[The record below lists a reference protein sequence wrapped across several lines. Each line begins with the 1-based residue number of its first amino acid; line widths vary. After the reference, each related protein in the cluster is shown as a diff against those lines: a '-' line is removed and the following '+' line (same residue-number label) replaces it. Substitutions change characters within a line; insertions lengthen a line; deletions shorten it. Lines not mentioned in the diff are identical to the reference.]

1 MERTAP
7 LLEAVRRD
15 ARGVTAARRRV
26 WTRRALIA
34 GFVCALMYVHYRT
47 MHALAAFS
55 TESFAEVPENRAG
68 GEADASA
75 ARIGATREASYH
87 VEDVRNAYDVRD
99 DGNDVGRDDE
109 RRDETKHANNATPD
123 SPGTQDHPPGVPV
136 APPAPTKRAPDRLL
150 GGCADAA
157 GAACAA
163 WVASGECDAN
173 PAFMLESCRKSCG
186 ACGEKRAPR
195 SATGTRSEA
204 LGDEALGFLG
214 SESSG
219 FARLDSG
226 ALMPLVGFGTAG
238 LGEATERAV
247 LWALEAGYRSIDSAQ
262 AREWY
267 REDLVGNAVARSGVA
282 REALFLTSKLH
293 PRHLGYDATT
303 RQFQASLDDLRVDYL
318 DLFLLHYPRCWGSL
332 CDSEPEG
339 TWQDSWRALEALHA
353 AGKARAIGVS
363 NFDAGELRELARVA
377 TVQPAV
383 VQRNSDVFAADLGV
397 RVFCT
402 ARGWQYEA
410 YSSLGTQWLMKGHGT
425 NPVLTA
431 PAVVAVAE
439 RRGVSPAAV
448 ALRWALD
455 KGQVVIPRSS
465 NRERIEENLRVLDM
479 PQLTESEMDELDKLD
494 GHPPFVT
501 F

>member
-1 MERTAP
+1 M
-7 LLEAVRRD
+7 
-15 ARGVTAARRRV
+15 
-26 WTRRALIA
+26 
-34 GFVCALMYVHYRT
+34 
-47 MHALAAFS
+47 
-55 TESFAEVPENRAG
+55 
-68 GEADASA
+68 
-75 ARIGATREASYH
+75 
-87 VEDVRNAYDVRD
+87 
-99 DGNDVGRDDE
+99 
-109 RRDETKHANNATPD
+109 
-123 SPGTQDHPPGVPV
+123 
-136 APPAPTKRAPDRLL
+136 
-150 GGCADAA
+150 
-157 GAACAA
+157 
-163 WVASGECDAN
+163 
-173 PAFMLESCRKSCG
+173 
-186 ACGEKRAPR
+186 
-195 SATGTRSEA
+195 
-204 LGDEALGFLG
+204 
-214 SESSG
+214 
-219 FARLDSG
+219 
-226 ALMPLVGFGTAG
+226 
-238 LGEATERAV
+238 
-247 LWALEAGYRSIDSAQ
+247 
-262 AREWY
+262 
-267 REDLVGNAVARSGVA
+267 ARSGVS

>member
-7 LLEAVRRD
+7 LLEAVRRE
-15 ARGVTAARRRV
+15 ARGEAAARKRV
-26 WTRRALIA
+26 WSRRALIA

-55 TESFAEVPENRAG
+55 TEAFADVPEKWVVR
-68 GEADASA
+68 EADASG
-75 ARIGATREASYH
+75 ARTGTTREG
-87 VEDVRNAYDVRD
+87 AYDVRAED
-99 DGNDVGRDDE
+99 AYGVRDATNDVGRADD
-109 RRDETKHANNATPD
+109 RTKDANAAPD
-123 SPGTQDHPPGVPV
+123 PPGVPDPPG
-136 APPAPTKRAPDRLL
+136 APPVPTKRAPDLL
-150 GGCADAA
+150 SGCADAA
-157 GAACAA
+157 GASCAA

-173 PAFMLESCRKSCG
+173 PAFMLVSCTKSCD
-186 ACGEKRAPR
+186 ACEKRA
-195 SATGTRSEA
+195 AAGTRTDGDGDGD
-204 LGDEALGFLG
+204 GDEAV
-214 SESSG
+214 SG
-219 FARLDSG
+219 FARLNSG
-226 ALMPLVGFGTAG
+226 ALMPVVGFGTAG

-267 REDLVGNAVARSGVA
+267 REDLVGNAVAKSGVA
-282 REALFLTSKLH
+282 RDALFLTSKLH
-293 PRHLGYDATT
+293 PRHLGYDATL

-363 NFDAGELRELARVA
+363 NFDANELAQLARVA
-377 TVQPAV
+377 TVEPAV
-383 VQRNSDVFAADLGV
+383 VQRNSDVFAADLDV

-410 YSSLGTQWLMKGHGT
+410 YSSLGSQWLMKGHRT
-425 NPVLTA
+425 NPVLRA
-431 PAVVAVAE
+431 PAVVRVAE
-439 RRGVSPAAV
+439 KHGVSPAVAV
-448 ALRWALD
+448 LRWALD

-465 NRERIEENLRVLDM
+465 NRERIAENLRVLRM
-479 PQLTESEMDELDKLD
+479 PRLTESEMDELDKLD

>member
-1 MERTAP
+1 
-7 LLEAVRRD
+7 
-15 ARGVTAARRRV
+15 
-26 WTRRALIA
+26 
-34 GFVCALMYVHYRT
+34 
-47 MHALAAFS
+47 
-55 TESFAEVPENRAG
+55 
-68 GEADASA
+68 
-75 ARIGATREASYH
+75 
-87 VEDVRNAYDVRD
+87 
-99 DGNDVGRDDE
+99 
-109 RRDETKHANNATPD
+109 
-123 SPGTQDHPPGVPV
+123 VPV
-136 APPAPTKRAPDRLL
+136 APPAPTKRAPDHLL

-157 GAACAA
+157 GAPCAA

-186 ACGEKRAPR
+186 GCGEKRAPR
-195 SATGTRSEA
+195 LATGTLREE
-204 LGDEALGFLG
+204 LGDEELGDG
-214 SESSG
+214 SVSSG

-410 YSSLGTQWLMKGHGT
+410 YSSLGTQWLMKGHRT

>member
-15 ARGVTAARRRV
+15 ARGVAAARQKV
-26 WTRRALIA
+26 WTRRALIV

-55 TESFAEVPENRAG
+55 TESFAEVSENRRG

-75 ARIGATREASYH
+75 ARIEATREAPYH
-87 VEDVRNAYDVRD
+87 VEDTQDAYDVRD
-99 DGNDVGRDDE
+99 DGNDVGRDD
-109 RRDETKHANNATPD
+109 
-123 SPGTQDHPPGVPV
+123 
-136 APPAPTKRAPDRLL
+136 
-150 GGCADAA
+150 
-157 GAACAA
+157 
-163 WVASGECDAN
+163 
-173 PAFMLESCRKSCG
+173 
-186 ACGEKRAPR
+186 APR
-195 SATGTRSEA
+195 LATGTLREE
-204 LGDEALGFLG
+204 LGDEELGDG
-214 SESSG
+214 SVSSG
-219 FARLDSG
+219 FARLNNG

-267 REDLVGNAVARSGVA
+267 REDLVGSAVAKSGVP

-293 PRHLGYDATT
+293 PRHLGYDSTL
-303 RQFQASLDDLRVDYL
+303 RQFQSSLDDLRVEYL

-332 CDSEPEG
+332 CDEKPEG

-353 AGKARAIGVS
+353 DGKARAIGVS
-363 NFDAGELRELARVA
+363 NFDENDLTTLSRFA
-377 TVQPAV
+377 TVEPAI
-383 VQRNSDVFAADLGV
+383 VQRNSDVFSADLSA

-410 YSSLGTQWLMKGHGT
+410 YSSLGSQWLMKGHRT
-425 NPVLTA
+425 NPVLRA
-431 PAVVAVAE
+431 PAVVAIAE

-448 ALRWALD
+448 VLRWALD

-465 NRERIEENLRVLDM
+465 NRERIAENLRVLEM
-479 PQLTESEMDELDKLD
+479 PRLTESEMDELDKLD
-494 GHPPFVT
+494 GHPPFVE

>member
-1 MERTAP
+1 MSTA
-7 LLEAVRRD
+7 RQS
-15 ARGVTAARRRV
+15 V
-26 WTRRALIA
+26 WSRRALIA
-34 GFVCALMYVHYRT
+34 GFVCALMYVRYRT
-47 MHALAAFS
+47 MHALEAFS
-55 TESFAEVPENRAG
+55 TETLADVSENRG
-68 GEADASA
+68 GREADASG
-75 ARIGATREASYH
+75 ARTRTTREGAYH
-87 VEDVRNAYDVRD
+87 VRAEDAYDVRGD
-99 DGNDVGRDDE
+99 ANDVGRAGDRAED
-109 RRDETKHANNATPD
+109 ANATPD
-123 SPGTQDHPPGVPV
+123 SPGVPDPPRVPGAPSVPV
-136 APPAPTKRAPDRLL
+136 KRAPDVLT
-150 GGCADAA
+150 GCADAA
-157 GAACAA
+157 GASCAA
-163 WVASGECDAN
+163 WVASGECDTN
-173 PAFMLESCRKSCG
+173 PAFMLESCTKSCG
-186 ACGEKRAPR
+186 ACEKRAP
-195 SATGTRSEA
+195 AGTGTG
-204 LGDEALGFLG
+204 GDGDGAV
-214 SESSG
+214 SG
-219 FARLDSG
+219 FARLNSG

-267 REDLVGNAVARSGVA
+267 REDLVGNAVAKSGVA

-293 PRHLGYDATT
+293 PRHLGTNATL
-303 RQFQASLDDLRVDYL
+303 RQFQASLDDLRTDYL

-332 CDSEPEG
+332 CERQPEG

-410 YSSLGTQWLMKGHGT
+410 YSSLGTQWLMKGHRT

-494 GHPPFVT
+494 GHPPFVE